1 MITKDSGMISVLSV
15 NISVVH
21 NIRKG
26 IEISL
31 VLKGGLVWYE
41 KSYIYSLKYLWLQ
54 PVC

>member
-15 NISVVH
+15 NIRVLTL

-31 VLKGGLVWYE
+31 VLKGGLVRYE
-41 KSYIYSLKYLWLQ
+41 KVIFIL
-54 PVC
+54 